1 MSQPAQIWSA
11 ADYARNAGFVPA
23 LGGPVVDL
31 LDPRPGERIL
41 DLGCGDGV
49 LTAELAARGALV
61 TGFDASPELVEAA
74 RGRGVDAR
82 VGDGQRLPFSQAFDA
97 VFTNAALHWMP
108 DHPAVATGVR
118 RALVPGGRFV
128 GEFGGHGNVAAIVT
142 ALIAVHERH
151 GVDAR
156 TRMPW
161 TYPTVGEFSQILEDA
176 GFEVLS
182 IAAIPRPTP
191 LPTGLAGWLD
201 TFANPFLGGFSE
213 EARNDI
219 LAAVAAL
226 CAPSLRD
233 RSGGWTA
240 DYVRLRFAAKRLD

>member
-1 MSQPAQIWSA
+1 MPPAQIWSA

-49 LTAELAARGALV
+49 LTAELAGRGAVV
-61 TGFDASPELVEAA
+61 TGFDASPELVAAA
-74 RGRGVDAR
+74 RALGLDAR

-97 VFTNAALHWMP
+97 VFTNAALHWMR
-108 DHPAVATGVR
+108 DHRAVVTGVR

-142 ALIAVHERH
+142 ALLAVLERH
-151 GVDAR
+151 GVDGR

-161 TYPTVGEFSQILEDA
+161 TYPTVGEFSQILEDT

-191 LPTGLAGWLD
+191 LPTGLIGWLD
-201 TFANPFLGGFSE
+201 TFANPFLGGLPDE
-213 EARNDI
+213 EREAV
-219 LAAVAAL
+219 LAAVEAL
-226 CAPSLRD
+226 LAPSLRD
-233 RSGGWTA
+233 RSGRWTA
-240 DYVRLRFAAKRLD
+240 DYVRLRFAARRAD

>member
-1 MSQPAQIWSA
+1 MAEFVQTWSA

-41 DLGCGDGV
+41 DLGCGDGA
-49 LTAELAARGALV
+49 LTAEIAARGAAV
-61 TGFDASPELVEAA
+61 TGLDASPELIAAA
-74 RGRGVDAR
+74 RARGLSVSLGDA
-82 VGDGQRLPFSQAFDA
+82 QRLAFDGRFDA

-108 DHPAVATGVR
+108 DQAAVAAGVR

-142 ALIAVHERH
+142 ALLAALARH
-151 GVDAR
+151 GVDGAAR
-156 TRMPW
+156 LPW
-161 TYPTVGEFSQILEDA
+161 TFPTAAEFAALLAGE
-176 GFEVLS
+176 GFEVAT
-182 IAAIPRPTP
+182 IALVPRPTP
-191 LPTGLAGWLD
+191 LPTGLAGWLE
-201 TFANPFLGGFSE
+201 TFANPFLGGLDAA
-213 EARNDI
+213 ARDDV
-219 LAAVAAL
+219 LVTAAAL

-240 DYVRLRFAAKRLD
+240 DYVRLRFAAKRID